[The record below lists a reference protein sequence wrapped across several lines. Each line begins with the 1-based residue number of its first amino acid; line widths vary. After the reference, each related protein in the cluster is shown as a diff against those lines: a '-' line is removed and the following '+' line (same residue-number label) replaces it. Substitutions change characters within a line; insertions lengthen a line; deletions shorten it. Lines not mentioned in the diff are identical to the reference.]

1 MKKAF
6 ALLLTLAMTLSLAA
20 CGGNSGD
27 TEDTS
32 GSDAAGEVY
41 YLNFKP
47 EADDQWQELAKLYTE
62 ETGVPVTVVTA
73 ASNTYEQN
81 LTSDMAKD
89 NPPTLFHVNG
99 QNGLLNWKDYCYDL
113 TGSAVLGELTND
125 AYALKDGDATLA
137 IAMAVESYGLIVN
150 KTLLA
155 EAGYTIEEIQSCL
168 LYTSRC
174 V

>member
-1 MKKAF
+1 
-6 ALLLTLAMTLSLAA
+6 MTLSLAA

-99 QNGLLNWKDYCYDL
+99 QNGLLNWKDSVSYTHLFERL
-113 TGSAVLGELTND
+113 TQRCRAG
-125 AYALKDGDATLA
+125 
-137 IAMAVESYGLIVN
+137 MA
-150 KTLLA
+150 
-155 EAGYTIEEIQSCL
+155 AG
-168 LYTSRC
+168 RA
-174 V
+174 